1 MNEIPES
8 VTPLENMHE
17 TSVWTRPPQENGNT
31 QERTIHSLRKE
42 LLDAKNNL
50 AALENALEDRQMEFD
65 ALVEAA
71 QTKTS
76 ETTENERVKRK
87 NRLATAILETEQA
100 TARMKTA
107 LATLNRRIIS
117 EYALS
122 KEPAGGTYTPPP
134 PPSGRI
140 APGDRFFE
148 RETGSNRGGG
158 RRNSKQF
165 RKS

>member
-1 MNEIPES
+1 MNEIPKS
-8 VTPLENMHE
+8 VTPLDNMHE
-17 TSVWTRPPQENGNT
+17 TSVWTRPLQKNGNT
-31 QERTIHSLRKE
+31 QERTIVSLREE

-76 ETTENERVKRK
+76 EATENALVKRK

-100 TARMKTA
+100 TARMKNA
-107 LATLNRRIIS
+107 LATLNRRVIS
-117 EYALS
+117 EYTLS
-122 KEPAGGTYTPPP
+122 KQLAGGTYTPPP

-140 APGDRFFE
+140 EPGDRFFE
-148 RETGSNRGGG
+148 RETGSNMGGG
-158 RRNSKQF
+158 RRNCKQF
-165 RKS
+165 RES